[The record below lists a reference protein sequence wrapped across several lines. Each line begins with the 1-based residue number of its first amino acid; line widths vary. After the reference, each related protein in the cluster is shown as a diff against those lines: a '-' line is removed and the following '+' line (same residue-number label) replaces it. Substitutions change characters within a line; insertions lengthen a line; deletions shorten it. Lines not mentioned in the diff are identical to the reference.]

1 MMPCMGERI
10 ERTTV
15 MSTAPW
21 GHEDSG
27 VNPAPGDLET
37 VRSFLSLHDHTPGID
52 DSFPPT
58 PPTLERWI
66 RDRGLVEAGDP
77 ITDED
82 LVWGL
87 EVREAL
93 MTKIDENAGA
103 PRDHD
108 AIERLN
114 HAAQDTGLQLCFG
127 CDENRL
133 HTEVGGMRGAIGR
146 LLGTAF
152 LADLDG
158 SFHRLRQCQDP
169 TCTAVF
175 FDHSKNHSGKW
186 CSMAVCGNRNK
197 VRKFRE
203 RERTAKAG
211 EAVGPGSAAR

>member
-1 MMPCMGERI
+1 M
-10 ERTTV
+10 
-15 MSTAPW
+15 
-21 GHEDSG
+21 
-27 VNPAPGDLET
+27 
-37 VRSFLSLHDHTPGID
+37 
-52 DSFPPT
+52 
-58 PPTLERWI
+58 
-66 RDRGLVEAGDP
+66 
-77 ITDED
+77 
-82 LVWGL
+82 WGL

>member
-1 MMPCMGERI
+1 
-10 ERTTV
+10 
-15 MSTAPW
+15 MSTPW

-37 VRSFLSLHDHTPGID
+37 VRSFLSLHDHAPGID

-58 PPTLERWI
+58 PDTLERWI
-66 RDRGLVEAGDP
+66 RDRGLVDEGEP

-87 EVREAL
+87 GVREAL

-127 CDENRL
+127 CEENRL
-133 HTEVGGMRGAIGR
+133 HTEAGGMRGAIGR
-146 LLGTAF
+146 VLGTAF

-175 FDHSKNHSGKW
+175 FDHSKNHSAKW

-211 EAVGPGSAAR
+211 EAFSRGSAAR